1 MAHGFTAVDL
11 SRLPS
16 PNVVETLDYE
26 AIFSDMLEDLQK
38 RDPVFKALLESDPAY
53 KILEIAAYREL
64 LLRQRVNEAARGV
77 MLAYA
82 TGADLD
88 NLGALLGVVRKTL
101 LPGDPKAVPP
111 VLPVLENDDDF
122 RRRIQ
127 LAPEGFSTAGPAGAY
142 VFYALTVDGVA
153 DASVRS
159 PAPGEVEVTILSRS
173 GNGTAD
179 TVLLQGVQDIL
190 SSDEIRP
197 LTDKVAVRSA
207 TIHEYDINATL
218 YFHPGPGREQ
228 ALEQARKAIAAAIA
242 RPRRLG
248 LDVTLSELYA
258 ALHQPGVQ
266 RVELTSPQQTI
277 TVSAGEAAWC
287 QSITLKD
294 GGVDA

>member
-1 MAHGFTAVDL
+1 MARGFTAVDL

-16 PNVVETLDYE
+16 PDVVETLDYE
-26 AIFSDMLEDLQK
+26 IILSTMLKDLQQ
-38 RDPVFKALLESDPAY
+38 RDPVFTALLESDPAF
-53 KILEIAAYREL
+53 KILEVAAYREL
-64 LLRQRVNEAARGV
+64 LLRQRVNEAARAI
-77 MLAYA
+77 MLAHA

-101 LPGDPKAVPP
+101 TQGDSEAVPP
-111 VLPVLENDDDF
+111 IPPVLENDRDF

-179 TVLLQGVQDIL
+179 AALLKAVQDVL
-190 SSDEIRP
+190 SSDDVRP
-197 LTDKVAVRSA
+197 LTDHVSVRSA
-207 TIHEYDINATL
+207 TIHEYTMDATL
-218 YFHPGPGREQ
+218 YFDSGPGREQ
-228 ALEQARKAIAAAIA
+228 AKAQAEKALSTVIA
-242 RPRRLG
+242 RPQRLG
-248 LDVTLSELYA
+248 LDVTLSGLYA

-266 RVELTSPQQTI
+266 RVELAHPQQNI
-277 TVSAGEAAWC
+277 MVGASSAAWC
-287 QSITLKD
+287 RSITLKD